1 MCDPL
6 KIWAVCNP
14 HGVLIAATVR
24 RTRSEAISAAEDWW
38 CPGTAL
44 WQRLYRWGYRA
55 VRVNVA
61 KACGMPVNVLDMIY
75 VDDDGDGYISAEGM
89 ARIREMAS
97 GKGDKQ

>member
-1 MCDPL
+1 MRDLL
-6 KIWAVCNP
+6 KMWAIYNR
-14 HGVLIAATVR
+14 HGVLIADTVR
-24 RTRSEAISAAEDWW
+24 RTRSEAICAAEDWW

-61 KACGMPVNVLDMIY
+61 RACDMPVNVLDMIY

-97 GKGDKQ
+97 DKGNEQ